1 MKTFRINKEEAL
13 SHDNVEK
20 AFLKPSLGK
29 RERPDVKAVL
39 DNLEEE
45 IAKLQLI
52 LENGEYKPD
61 HHIPVKINERN
72 YQKERTIIKPN
83 YKYEQVVH
91 HIIVQALR
99 PGIETGMYEYV
110 LGSIPG
116 RGPHRGAK
124 KIEHWIRTDITN
136 TKYVLKM
143 DIRHFFQSVDH
154 DVLKDWIKRKFKDSD
169 TIELAFLI
177 IDAVEEGLPLGFY
190 TSQWFANFLLQPL
203 DHYIKEQLHVKYMT
217 RYMDD
222 IVCFGRNK
230 KKLHQAREG
239 ISNYLEENFHLQL
252 KRNWQMFR
260 FEYTSEEYAIM
271 CNSLKELESLGKEL
285 ESLRIRH
292 TVKMYRGKR
301 KIFLKE
307 ASLGKK
313 SDLFNKLIKKYRAN
327 VEVLKMVHGR
337 PLDYMGFEFHRD
349 RTLIRESTM
358 YRLTRKARQVSR
370 QGHINPKDAMA
381 LLSRM
386 GVLKHT
392 DTYAMYEERIKPIT
406 DVKKLKK
413 IVSKET
419 RRKANVNSNLSEKRR
434 NTGAEACGAGQNFQP
449 INSLSQEGHCSD
461 NKN

>member
-1 MKTFRINKEEAL
+1 ML
-13 SHDNVEK
+13 SHDSVEK
-20 AFLKPSLGK
+20 AFLRPSLGK
-29 RERPDVKAVL
+29 RNRPDVKAVL

-52 LENGEYKPD
+52 IENGEYKPD
-61 HHIPVKINERN
+61 KHNPVKINETN

-91 HIIVQALR
+91 HIVVQALR

-116 RGPHRGAK
+116 RGPHKGAK
-124 KIEHWIRTDITN
+124 KIEHWIQTDITN

-154 DVLKDWIKRKFKDSD
+154 DVLKEWLSKKFKHSD
-169 TIELAFLI
+169 AIEIAFLI

-203 DHYIKEQLHVKYMT
+203 DHYIKEILHVKYMT

-230 KKLHQAREG
+230 KKLHQVREA
-239 ISNYLEENFHLQL
+239 ISKYLEENFKLQL
-252 KRNWQMFR
+252 KRNWQVFR
-260 FEYTSEEYAIM
+260 FEYVSEEYAIM
-271 CNSLKELESLGKEL
+271 CSSLAELESLGKEL
-285 ESLRIRH
+285 ESLRIRY
-292 TVKMYRGKR
+292 TAKMHRGKR
-301 KIFLKE
+301 KIFIKE
-307 ASLGKK
+307 ASIGKK
-313 SDLFNKLIKKYRAN
+313 YDRYQKLIKKYRAD
-327 VEVLKMVHGR
+327 VQVQKMVHGR
-337 PLDYMGFEFHRD
+337 RLDYMGFEFHRD

-358 YRLTRKARQVSR
+358 LRLTRKARQVAR
-370 QGHINPKDAMA
+370 QEKSNPKDAMA

-392 DTYAMYEERIKPIT
+392 DSYAMYEERIKPIT

-434 NTGAEACGAGQNFQP
+434 NTGREACGAGQNFQP
-449 INSLSQEGHCSD
+449 INSLSQEEHCSEGS
-461 NKN
+461 N

>member
-1 MKTFRINKEEAL
+1 MKTFRINEAEVL
-13 SHDNVEK
+13 SHDNIEK

-29 RERPDVKAVL
+29 RSRPDVKSVL
-39 DNLEEE
+39 DNLEQE
-45 IAKLQLI
+45 IEKLRGI
-52 LENGEYKPD
+52 LERGEYQPA
-61 HHIPVKINERN
+61 HHTPVKINERN

-91 HIIVQALR
+91 HIVVQALK

-124 KIEHWIRTDITN
+124 KIEHWIRTDISN

-154 DVLKDWIKRKFKDSD
+154 DVLKAWLAKKYRDSNS
-169 TIELAFLI
+169 IELAYLI
-177 IDAVEEGLPLGFY
+177 IDAIEEGLPLGYY

-230 KKLHQAREG
+230 KKLHEARRE
-239 ISNYLEENFHLQL
+239 ISKYLEENFRLHL
-252 KRNWQMFR
+252 KKNWQVFR
-260 FEYTSEEYAIM
+260 FEYVSEERTIM
-271 CNSLKELESLGKEL
+271 CRNLRELEAFKNEL
-285 ESLRIRH
+285 DSLRIRH
-292 TVKMYRGKR
+292 RIKIHRGKR
-301 KIFLKE
+301 KIFIKE
-307 ASLGKK
+307 ASIGKK
-313 SDLFNKLIKKYRAN
+313 QESFDKLVSKYKA
-327 VEVLKMVHGR
+327 EEQVLKMVHGR

-358 YRLTRKARQVSR
+358 YRLTKKARQVSK
-370 QGHINPKDAMA
+370 QEHINPKDAMA

-392 DTYAMYEERIKPIT
+392 DTYAMYEARIKPIT
-406 DVKKLKK
+406 NVKKLKK
-413 IVSKET
+413 VVSKQT
-419 RRKANVNSNLSEKRR
+419 RRTAHENSILSSQRG
-434 NTGAEACGAGQNFQP
+434 NTGRASVGARQDIKP
-449 INSLSQEGHCSD
+449 IDSISP
-461 NKN
+461 